1 MHELSLATAIVD
13 TCVGRA
19 AGDRVVRIRV
29 EVGQLAAVLPD
40 SLRFCF
46 ELAARGTTAEGAA
59 LEILETPGRAEC
71 QGCGGK
77 LTLSSPQ
84 GRCACGGR
92 LRITGGDAL
101 RIKDMEIA

>member
-13 TCVGRA
+13 TCVERA
-19 AGDRVVRIRV
+19 AGNRVLRIRV

-40 SLRFCF
+40 SLRVCF
-46 ELAARGTTAEGAA
+46 ELCAQGTTAEGAT

-71 QGCGGK
+71 LTCGAAAI
-77 LTLSSPQ
+77 LSSPE

-92 LRITGGDAL
+92 LRITSGEEL
-101 RIKDMEIA
+101 RIRDMEIA